1 MRNRSEQT
9 ICAISTPPGVG
20 GIAVIRVSGAKAL
33 EITTKIAPALSK
45 KKIQSHT
52 AHFVKLQDLNSGI
65 KNEIIDEAIVTF
77 FEKGKSFTGEEVVEI
92 SCHGSEYIS
101 EKILDLLIDS
111 GAALAEKGEFT
122 FRAFMNNRLDLIQ
135 AESVLSLIQSQ
146 NQASARVAL
155 RQLQGAVSAKF
166 EKLESDLTWCLAH
179 IEASIDFSTEGID
192 VVDPRTLKEKLT
204 LIKLDLKKIVQ
215 TYSVGRLAKDGIK
228 AVLLGEPNVGKSSLL
243 NLFAEDEKAIVTPI
257 AGTTRDVINAAT
269 FYNGLRFTLS
279 DTAGLRDSVDV
290 VEKIG
295 MDRSLRE
302 AGKADIVLYVLDLKQ
317 PSWDTI
323 KSQVHNIAAPFL
335 VLLNKSDLL
344 SRDDQL
350 EVRKNLQ
357 KLMPTL
363 ADQDII
369 FTSHLDP
376 QSRDRVLTSVKL
388 KLGDLNFLQEAVI
401 TSARQ
406 YEMSAYALEMLETS
420 LVELEKNMGAEF
432 VAMYLKESLL
442 AIQRI
447 LGHVFD
453 DQIMDRVFKEFCL
466 GK

>member
-20 GIAVIRVSGAKAL
+20 GVAVIRVSGASAL

-45 KKIQSHT
+45 KNIQSHT
-52 AHFVKLQDLNSGI
+52 AHFAKLRDSSH
-65 KNEIIDEAIVTF
+65 EVVDEAVITF
-77 FEKGKSFTGEEVVEI
+77 FETGKSFTGEEVVEI

-101 EKILDLLIDS
+101 EKILDMLIDA
-111 GAALAEKGEFT
+111 GAVLAEKGEFT
-122 FRAFMNNRLDLIQ
+122 FRAFMNNRLDLVQ

-155 RQLQGAVSAKF
+155 RQLQGAVSIKF
-166 EKLESDLTWCLAH
+166 TKLESDLTWCLAH

-192 VVDPRTLKEKLT
+192 VVDPKTLLEKLNQ
-204 LIKLDLKKIVQ
+204 IKTELKKIVQ
-215 TYSVGRLAKDGIK
+215 SYSSGRLAKEGIK

-243 NLFAEDEKAIVTPI
+243 NLFSEDEKAIVTPV
-257 AGTTRDVINAAT
+257 AGTTRDVISAAT
-269 FYNGLRFTLS
+269 LYGGLKFTLS
-279 DTAGLRDSVDV
+279 DTAGLRESDDL

-295 MDRSLRE
+295 MDRSLKE
-302 AGKADIVLYVLDLKQ
+302 ADKADIVLYVVDLNLPGWGAIQTQINKITT
-317 PSWDTI
+317 PY
-323 KSQVHNIAAPFL
+323 L

-344 SRDDQL
+344 SESSQT
-350 EVRKNLQ
+350 EVRKKLQ
-357 KLMPTL
+357 KLMPAL
-363 ADQDII
+363 SDQDVI

-376 QSRDRVLTSVKL
+376 QTRDRVLTAVRQ
-388 KLGDLNFLQEAVI
+388 KLGDLHFLQEAVL

-406 YEMSAYALEMLETS
+406 YEMSTYALEMLDTS
-420 LVELEKNMGAEF
+420 LAELEKNMGAEF
-432 VAMYLKESLL
+432 IAMYLKESLL

>member
-20 GIAVIRVSGAKAL
+20 GVAVIRVSGTSAL

-45 KKIQSHT
+45 KNIQSHT
-52 AHFVKLQDLNSGI
+52 VHFAKLRDSSH
-65 KNEIIDEAIVTF
+65 EVVDEAVITF
-77 FEKGKSFTGEEVVEI
+77 FENGKSFTGEEVVEI

-101 EKILDLLIDS
+101 EKILDMLIDA
-111 GAALAEKGEFT
+111 GAVLAEKGEFT
-122 FRAFMNNRLDLIQ
+122 FRAFMNNRLDLVQ

-155 RQLQGAVSAKF
+155 RQLQGAVSIRF
-166 EKLESDLTWCLAH
+166 TKLESDLTWCLAH

-192 VVDPRTLKEKLT
+192 VVDPKTLLEKLNQ
-204 LIKLDLKKIVQ
+204 IKTELKKIVQ
-215 TYSVGRLAKDGIK
+215 SYSSGRLAKEGIK
-228 AVLLGEPNVGKSSLL
+228 TVLLGEPNVGKSSLL
-243 NLFAEDEKAIVTPI
+243 NLFSEDEKAIVTPV
-257 AGTTRDVINAAT
+257 AGTTRDVISAAT
-269 FYNGLRFTLS
+269 LYGGLKFTLS
-279 DTAGLRDSVDV
+279 DTAGLRESDDL

-295 MDRSLRE
+295 MDRSLKE
-302 AGKADIVLYVLDLKQ
+302 ADKADIVLYVVDLNLPGWGAIQAQINKITT
-317 PSWDTI
+317 PY
-323 KSQVHNIAAPFL
+323 L

-344 SRDDQL
+344 SEISQV
-350 EVRKNLQ
+350 EVRKKLQ
-357 KLMPTL
+357 KLMPAL
-363 ADQDII
+363 GDQDVI

-376 QSRDRVLTSVKL
+376 QTRDRVLTAVRQ
-388 KLGDLNFLQEAVI
+388 KLGDLHFLQEAVL

-406 YEMSAYALEMLETS
+406 YEMSTYALEMLDTS
-420 LVELEKNMGAEF
+420 LAELEKNMGAEF
-432 VAMYLKESLL
+432 IAMYLKESLL